1 MNLFLLIGIC
11 LVVLYLLL
19 NFFAKA
25 SSKKIAKGIRYIIFT
40 TGILLAIILFL
51 VGRYAFTI
59 PILIFLLYL
68 IFTIPGM
75 SYDGVASLF
84 QKPSI
89 LFLSLLLTFN
99 FAFHMKLGMQMI
111 IEDYI
116 HENKN
121 LKLALLLNN
130 IFVSIVIIGCTYS
143 LLTL

>member
-1 MNLFLLIGIC
+1 MVIVLVIMTFNWLFM
-11 LVVLYLLL
+11 
-19 NFFAKA
+19 
-25 SSKKIAKGIRYIIFT
+25 IAI
-40 TGILLAIILFL
+40 
-51 VGRYAFTI
+51 
-59 PILIFLLYL
+59 LYL

-75 SYDGVASLF
+75 SYDGVTSLF
-84 QKPSI
+84 QKPLI

>member
-1 MNLFLLIGIC
+1 MIHSPTKHFILQRITA
-11 LVVLYLLL
+11 VL
-19 NFFAKA
+19 N
-25 SSKKIAKGIRYIIFT
+25 
-40 TGILLAIILFL
+40 
-51 VGRYAFTI
+51 I